1 MSGVQVSIGGVEY
14 TVRTSLPQEK
24 VAEVADFVERQLAM
38 TASSAPTGDSY
49 RVAILT
55 LLKVAGE
62 YLNLRSQ
69 PTRSGLDAD
78 EGRVLKDLLDRV
90 DEVLLQEET
99 DKGSPQGDFR

>member
-24 VAEVADFVERQLAM
+24 VAEVAEFVERQLAM
-38 TASSAPTGDSY
+38 TAGTAPTGDSY

-69 PTRSGLDAD
+69 PGRSKLDGGS
-78 EGRVLKDLLDRV
+78 EQVLQSLIERVDAALLD
-90 DEVLLQEET
+90 EAS